1 MKNKAF
7 DQNQNLLD
15 LFNDNMHFINTLTS
29 KYKTYPN
36 YESSPLRSLL
46 FVKLI

>member
-1 MKNKAF
+1 MGNKTF

-15 LFNDNMHFINTLTS
+15 LFNDNMYFIDTLTS
-29 KYKTYPN
+29 KYRSYPN